1 MLIRLQLAILQ
12 KIVENNKNAND
23 NWNCDRGMTKF
34 LSKPTTVEGYENA
47 KKEFTQSQVAEN
59 KEKETILASIKNLD
73 ETIKS
78 YKEKVEEN
86 KALIKKISDYANKL
100 PEIILKEKEK
110 AALYVKQ
117 FEQAKADLIPY
128 FDKLKNYFNSRG
140 IKVIR

>member
-1 MLIRLQLAILQ
+1 MDEA
-12 KIVENNKNAND
+12 
-23 NWNCDRGMTKF
+23 
-34 LSKPTTVEGYENA
+34 
-47 KKEFTQSQVAEN
+47 
-59 KEKETILASIKNLD
+59 IKN
-73 ETIKS
+73 